1 MGYQNIGSSQVTKW
15 QNATSPSPTV
25 PPLLTGEANFAL
37 CTLHFALKR
46 REAIA
51 LSFIELI
58 KKNNTNGKDVD
69 ADKAFIRSIAIS
81 FFAII
86 VCVVL
91 LSASTFA
98 WFTTTVESE
107 NNITSSVYKLDI
119 GVEYSI
125 TDGTEVVNPLTDAE
139 GNLSYLLEGG
149 KVYTV
154 TITAE
159 AENVTGKTGYIKM
172 VYGENT
178 LYSEQIDR
186 GETISFTVEYSAN
199 TRITI
204 IECWGMSSRPDSE
217 RDINNGDAL
226 TDTQNP

>member
-1 MGYQNIGSSQVTKW
+1 M
-15 QNATSPSPTV
+15 
-25 PPLLTGEANFAL
+25 
-37 CTLHFALKR
+37 
-46 REAIA
+46 
-51 LSFIELI
+51 SFIELL
-58 KKNNTNGKDVD
+58 KKNNTNGKDID

-119 GVEYSI
+119 GVKYSI
-125 TDGTEVVNPLTDAE
+125 TDGTEVVNPLTDAD

-154 TITAE
+154 TITALTD
-159 AENVTGKTGYIKM
+159 NVTGKTGYIKM

-226 TDTQNP
+226 TDTKTP